1 MKTNPRA
8 ARGFTLIEVLVVIV
22 IAGIFAAIAIP
33 NYTAYV
39 TRSKRSAAKTAL
51 LDAAN
56 ALERNYTTNG
66 CYNRTT
72 VANCQAQAGAAPA
85 VPAVAPAEGTASY
98 AVAPDFSGSA
108 TGQTYTLRATPCGT
122 AGTCPAGSDSFTD
135 AECQTLTLNQAGARG
150 IEIGGTP
157 SGDAALIARCW
168 QR

>member
-1 MKTNPRA
+1 VKTANTKRRA
-8 ARGFTLIEVLVVIV
+8 VRGFTLVELLVVIV

-39 TRSKRSAAKTAL
+39 NRSKRAAAKTVL

-66 CYNRTT
+66 CYNRTS

-85 VPAVAPAEGTASY
+85 VPTVAPAEGRASY
-98 AVAPDFSGSA
+98 AITVDFSGSA
-108 TGQTYTLRATPCGT
+108 TGQTYTLTATPCGT
-122 AGTCPAGSDSFTD
+122 AGTCPAGSEPFTD
-135 AECQTLTLNQAGARG
+135 AECGNLTLTQAGVRG
-150 IEIGGTP
+150 ITGSGTV
-157 SGDAALIARCW
+157 AACW